1 MADVATAQAPAG
13 GGQAVKRSIARVIIF
28 NILSPFYG
36 LYWFYQTRGVV
47 TRAVSGKDQVGLQ
60 TLGLLVPI
68 LNIFIIYWLLRDI
81 DTFNRAGGGQ
91 GLPVPP
97 LWMVLIPLIM
107 AFIPFVNFLGGIVV
121 LVFYIITLMRLNEG
135 LTKQGATE
143 APYTTG
149 EIAVVVAG
157 ILFWIVYFVAIAA
170 MIATLGTNAANVNV
184 NTAPVSY

>member
-47 TRAVSGKDQVGLQ
+47 TRSVSGNDQVGLQ

-68 LNIFIIYWLLRDI
+68 LNLFIIYWLLRDI
-81 DTFNRAGGGQ
+81 DKLNRAAGGQ

-97 LWMVLIPLIM
+97 VWMVLIPLIM
-107 AFIPFVNFLGGIVV
+107 ALIPFVNFLAGIVG
-121 LVFYIITLMRLNEG
+121 LVFYIFTLIRLNEG

-143 APYTTG
+143 APYSTG
-149 EIAVVVAG
+149 EIAVVVLG
-157 ILFWIVYFVAIAA
+157 VLFWIVYFVAIAA
-170 MIATLGTNAANVNV
+170 MLASFGHNAANVN
-184 NTAPVSY
+184 TSPSTFSY